1 MASWWNDFQN
11 NSLSGQ
17 SLIPATRITGVFGAG
32 VDMKEAELGLFALLD
47 VGAVSG
53 TNPTLDVSL
62 QESDDDGATDP
73 YTAVNDFKTGNPAA
87 FAQRTDSPANGI
99 VSLTFKRSKRFVRAS
114 SVTGGTSPS
123 FDFSVS
129 LHGLLKAVRRFGE
142 LVS

>member
-17 SLIPATRITGVFGAG
+17 SLIPAVRTTSVNGAG

-53 TNPTLDVSL
+53 TNPTLDVTL
-62 QESDDDGATDP
+62 EESDDNSVF
-73 YTAVNDFKTGNPAA
+73 TAINDFKTGNPAA

-99 VSLTFKRSKRFVRAS
+99 VSLTFKRSKQFVRA
-114 SVTGGTSPS
+114 VGTTGGTSPS
-123 FDFSVS
+123 FAYSVS
-129 LHGLLKAVRRFGE
+129 LHGLLKAVRKFGDP
-142 LVS
+142 VS